1 MNKNEL
7 TVSRNTTLLR
17 VSKMANDAKDTSEV
31 IKNLAAMSNQTAAA
45 LIGEQYLNHQYQIG
59 YVYGALKANLDC
71 LPDAIASRQKI
82 NGIPLDLAIKMQVD
96 TFVLDVREASR
107 ASDMTIATKYDEK
120 YRRLSEL
127 ICGFGY
133 NMYFIEDRFEEFFPK
148 GSHMFVLGFA
158 TGYSETFHEI
168 AAQAGITTD
177 TTDPKTQDIW
187 RNHPYFL
194 ERDAHEYRLDGP
206 YLYMYHGGWNC
217 TDDKT
222 IPYGNNCRVVNN
234 GVYDVLKA
242 RDISEFE
249 DRPFDLHF

>member
-7 TVSRNTTLLR
+7 SVSRNTTLLR

-168 AAQAGITTD
+168 AAQVKAKREAGND
-177 TTDPKTQDIW
+177 
-187 RNHPYFL
+187 
-194 ERDAHEYRLDGP
+194 
-206 YLYMYHGGWNC
+206 
-217 TDDKT
+217 
-222 IPYGNNCRVVNN
+222 
-234 GVYDVLKA
+234 
-242 RDISEFE
+242 
-249 DRPFDLHF
+249 